1 MINVTKANLPP
12 IEVYQA
18 YLEEIW
24 SSHWLTNQ
32 GPMVQSLESSL
43 KQFLDVDFLQ
53 FVTNGTIAI
62 QIPLRALE
70 LEGEV
75 ITTPFSYVA
84 TTTSLLW
91 ERLQPVFADIL
102 PDTLCID
109 PAQIEK
115 CITPKTTAILATH
128 VYGIPCDVE
137 RIQSIAKAHN
147 LKVIYDGAHAFG
159 VKYKGKSVFQWGDVS
174 TLSFHATKLFH
185 TVEGGAMICNREDLD
200 KKLYLYKAFGHIGDE
215 YYTMGINGK
224 NSEFHAAMGLAN
236 LTLIQEILQGR
247 KRNFEYYQSQLSGLP
262 VTYPI
267 IHADV
272 EYNYAY
278 FPIIFE
284 DERIMLKVK
293 AALQANG
300 VNSRRY
306 FYPSL
311 NQLPY
316 HSGAACPVSEDIA
329 SRVLCLPHYQDLTMA
344 EMEMIAKTVRN
355 TFNSN
360 G

>member
-12 IEVYQA
+12 LEVYQA
-18 YLEEIW
+18 YLEKIW
-24 SSHWLTNQ
+24 TSHWLTNQ
-32 GPMVQSLESSL
+32 GPMVQDLESQL
-43 KQFLDVDFLQ
+43 RQFLTVDFLQ
-53 FVTNGTIAI
+53 FVSNGTIAI
-62 QIPLRALE
+62 QLPLRALE
-70 LEGEV
+70 LKGEV

-91 ERLQPVFADIL
+91 EKLQPVFADIL

-109 PAQIEK
+109 PNQIEK
-115 CITPKTTAILATH
+115 CITPNTSAILATH

-137 RIQSIAKAHN
+137 RIQAIADAHN

-159 VKYKGKSVFQWGDVS
+159 VKFKGKSIFQWGDVS

-185 TVEGGAMICNREDLD
+185 TVEGGAMICNNPELD

-236 LTLIQEILQGR
+236 LTLIQNILEGR
-247 KRNFEYYQSQLSGLP
+247 KRNFEYYQSLLSGLP
-262 VTYPI
+262 VRYPE
-267 IHADV
+267 IHDDV

-278 FPIIFE
+278 FPVIFE
-284 DERIMLKVK
+284 NETIMLQVK
-293 AALQANG
+293 AALHENG

-311 NQLPY
+311 NRLPY
-316 HSGAACPVSEDIA
+316 HSGAPCPVSEDIA
-329 SRVLCLPHYQDLTMA
+329 ARVLCLPHYQDLTPA
-344 EMEMIAKTVRN
+344 ELEMIAETVSD
-355 TFNSN
+355 TLQSK
-360 G
+360 

>member
-1 MINVTKANLPP
+1 MINVTRANLPP
-12 IEVYQA
+12 LEVYQA

-24 SSHWLTNQ
+24 ASHWLTNQ
-32 GPMVQSLESSL
+32 GPMVQTLETKL
-43 KQFLDVDFLQ
+43 KDFLEVPFLQ

-62 QIPLRALE
+62 QLPLRALE

-102 PDTLCID
+102 PDTFCID
-109 PAQIEK
+109 PDQIEK
-115 CITPKTTAILATH
+115 CITPRTSAILATH

-137 RIQSIAKAHN
+137 RIEAIAKKHN

-159 VKYKGKSVFQWGDVS
+159 VKYNGKSIFQWGDVS

-185 TVEGGAMICNREDLD
+185 TVEGGAMICNNEALD
-200 KKLYLYKAFGHIGDE
+200 KKLYLYKAFGHIGDA
-215 YYTMGINGK
+215 YYSMGINGK

-236 LTLIQEILQGR
+236 YSIIQSILQGR
-247 KRNFEYYQSQLSGLP
+247 KRNFEYYQSLLSGLP
-262 VTYPI
+262 LQYPAI
-267 IHADV
+267 NPGV

-278 FPIIFE
+278 FPIVCNNE
-284 DERIMLKVK
+284 TVVLNIMEALKQK
-293 AALQANG
+293 G
-300 VNSRRY
+300 VNTRRY

-311 NQLPY
+311 NALPY
-316 HSGAACPVSEDIA
+316 HTGAACPVSEDIA
-329 SRVLCLPHYQDLTMA
+329 SRVLCLPHYQDLPVSD
-344 EMEMIAKTVRN
+344 MELIANTVRQTIN
-355 TFNSN
+355 AS
-360 G
+360 